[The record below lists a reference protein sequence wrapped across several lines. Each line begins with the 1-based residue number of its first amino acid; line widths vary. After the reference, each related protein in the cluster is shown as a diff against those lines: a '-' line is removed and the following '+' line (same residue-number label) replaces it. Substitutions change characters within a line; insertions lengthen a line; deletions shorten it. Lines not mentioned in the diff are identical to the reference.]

1 MKIKHGSIA
10 GLGALALIASISFS
24 GQIPVVANLFSG
36 GSAIAQNSI
45 EKGKVQ
51 LNLQVEKKVIKT
63 TEDGKQEISWKA
75 LEGQAKVQPG
85 DVLRYKV
92 NAGNN
97 GDKAVKN
104 LAINQPIPS
113 GMKYVIKSATV
124 GQNKGAKI
132 TYSIDGGKTFVE
144 NPTVKVKLENGE
156 VETRPAPAEAYTH
169 ARWNFGESVAA
180 KSSVEG
186 SVQVTVK

>member
-36 GSAIAQNSI
+36 ESAIAQNSI

-51 LNLQVEKKVIKT
+51 LNLQVEKQVLKT
-63 TEDGKQEISWKA
+63 TPNGEQKVSWEA
-75 LEGQAKVQPG
+75 LEGKAQVQPG
-85 DVLRYKV
+85 DVLRYRV
-92 NAGNN
+92 NGGNN

-113 GMKYVIKSATV
+113 GMEYVLGSANV
-124 GQNKGAKI
+124 NQNQGAKI
-132 TYSIDGGKTFVE
+132 TYSIDGGKNFVDQ
-144 NPTVKVKLENGE
+144 PTVEVKLKNGD
-156 VETRPAPAEAYTH
+156 VETRPAPASAYTH
-169 ARWNFGESVAA
+169 ARWEFGESVAA

-186 SVQVTVK
+186 SFQVKVN

>member
-1 MKIKHGSIA
+1 MKHGSIA

-36 GSAIAQNSI
+36 ESAIAQNSI
-45 EKGKVQ
+45 EKGQVQ

-63 TEDGKQEISWKA
+63 TANGERKVSWETLKGKAQ
-75 LEGQAKVQPG
+75 VQPG
-85 DVLRYKV
+85 DVLRYRV
-92 NAGNN
+92 NGGNN

-104 LAINQPIPS
+104 LAINQPIPE
-113 GMKYVIKSATV
+113 GMEYVLKSATV
-124 GQNKGAKI
+124 EQNKGAKI

-169 ARWNFGESVAA
+169 ARWNFGESVGA